1 MKMLLFYVRHGEPTY
16 NPDELTYLGHM
27 QAMAVC
33 KRLALFGVDK
43 IYSSPCNR
51 ALQTAEPLAK
61 MLHQE
66 ITTLDFCNENE
77 AYRDFSV
84 DDPSYGRRF
93 WCYLIPRIKRMFV
106 SEEVRKLDREW
117 YHYPGFPENRF
128 KEGVER
134 VAKETYAF
142 MESLGYRHDA
152 EKNCY
157 QAIRPNDDRVALF
170 AHEGFGNVFLSTLLD
185 IPYPIF
191 CTRFGMHHSGLSV
204 IEIKEDQEGYAIPQA
219 LMVGNDG
226 HLYKEGLPL
235 NYYGNKF

>member
-1 MKMLLFYVRHGEPTY
+1 MLLFYVRHGEPTY
-16 NPDELTYLGHM
+16 HPDELTYLGHM

-43 IYSSPCNR
+43 IYSSTSNR
-51 ALQTAEPLAK
+51 AYQTAEPLAK
-61 MLHQE
+61 MLHMDIE
-66 ITTLDFCNENE
+66 KLDFCNESH
-77 AYRDFSV
+77 AYREFALFN
-84 DDPSYGRRF
+84 PERGGLQWGYTT
-93 WCYLIPRIKRMFV
+93 PRIRRMFV

-117 YHYPGFPENRF
+117 YNYPGFPENHF
-128 KEGVER
+128 KEGLDR
-134 VAKETYAF
+134 VARETYAF

-185 IPYPIF
+185 VPYPIF

-235 NYYGNKF
+235 NYYGKKF